1 MALLVT
7 SAAGTNGNGHGALL
21 ACDAGGKAARRLQQR
36 RAHRRS
42 TRPRGEPRSGADFP
56 HSGSDRLLAL
66 DQHGR
71 VVRDTGP
78 TEGLNPGGGIFC
90 PDGGY
95 YVGLRRLRRVVAF
108 RRFAPGGGSSSRQ
121 FVMDPE
127 LSPLDLVIA
136 TNGNIIVSSE
146 HPFGASDAMI
156 TVRRHRGQDRL
167 AVSRCI
173 MPALRE
179 VR

>member
-1 MALLVT
+1 MVRSLPAMPVAKPL
-7 SAAGTNGNGHGALL
+7 GAFSK
-21 ACDAGGKAARRLQQR
+21 DARIVD
-36 RAHRRS
+36 
-42 TRPRGEPRSGADFP
+42 PRG
-56 HSGSDRLLAL
+56 LAVNQEAGPIFL
-66 DQHGR
+66 IAAPTGFWRFDQHGR